1 MNDNLL
7 LDSLYVDC
15 QLTAKKMAVLFFCSL
30 FFFFFFELIISV
42 LIRGSQNT
50 KKVF

>member
-30 FFFFFFELIISV
+30 FFFFFELIISV